1 MSAGQR
7 TMTGCIGDS
16 GGESRVGWV
25 SGKNLRVRVS
35 KCL

>member
-7 TMTGCIGDS
+7 TMTGCVGES
-16 GGESRVGWV
+16 GGGSRVGCV